1 MLLTVLSARHA
12 FFANKGIS
20 MPKNDRTIDGFY
32 FETDELYEE
41 AHKEKLAL
49 AYLVK
54 QVDLS
59 DNRQALRLYQQAV
72 SRKLFS
78 TVIGLSFLRD
88 IELRL
93 KKDESIPNDQI
104 VPVTVPFKEAA
115 SKSAEVPEKEP
126 QKNAEEKPKKEKP
139 KKESYPFDE
148 KTEAGKYR
156 RRFHGTLALIFI
168 LLATIGVMF
177 FITLSSDLPTIVN
190 YRTRLNN
197 EYASWEEE
205 LKEREASL
213 DLREKELMEIEM
225 MKPNELKPE

>member
-1 MLLTVLSARHA
+1 
-12 FFANKGIS
+12 

-49 AYLVK
+49 AYLAK

-72 SRKLFS
+72 SQKLFS

-93 KKDESIPNDQI
+93 KKDSGIPNDQI
-104 VPVTVPFKEAA
+104 MPVTVPLKE
-115 SKSAEVPEKEP
+115 SPSAKAPAPEERP
-126 QKNAEEKPKKEKP
+126 SEKPKEKTVKEKP
-139 KKESYPFDE
+139 KKEPYPFDE

-156 RRFHGTLALIFI
+156 RRFHGALAFVFI

-177 FITLSSDLPTIVN
+177 FITLSSELPTIVN

-197 EYASWEEE
+197 EYSSWEEE

-213 DLREKELMEIEM
+213 DLREKELMESEM
-225 MKPNELKPE
+225 IKQSEVKPE

>member
-1 MLLTVLSARHA
+1 
-12 FFANKGIS
+12 

-41 AHKEKLAL
+41 AHKEKLAV
-49 AYLVK
+49 AYLSK

-59 DNRQALRLYQQAV
+59 DNKQALRLYQQAA
-72 SRKLFS
+72 SQKLFS

-88 IELRL
+88 IEFRL
-93 KKDESIPNDQI
+93 KKDESIPKDQI
-104 VPVTVPFKEAA
+104 MAVTVPMKERP
-115 SKSAEVPEKEP
+115 PEKPSVSISSLQSGEGTS
-126 QKNAEEKPKKEKP
+126 KKERQ
-139 KKESYPFDE
+139 KKDAYPFNE

-156 RRFHGTLALIFI
+156 RRFHGALAFVFI

-197 EYASWEEE
+197 EYASWDEE
-205 LKEREASL
+205 LKEREAAL
-213 DLREKELMEIEM
+213 DLREKELMEREM
-225 MKPNELKPE
+225 KNQSGVSAE

>member
-1 MLLTVLSARHA
+1 
-12 FFANKGIS
+12 

-41 AHKEKLAL
+41 AHKEKLAV
-49 AYLVK
+49 AYLSK

-59 DNRQALRLYQQAV
+59 DNKQALRLYQQAA
-72 SRKLFS
+72 SQKLFS

-88 IELRL
+88 IEFRL
-93 KKDESIPNDQI
+93 KKDESIPKDQI
-104 VPVTVPFKEAA
+104 MAVTVPMKERP
-115 SKSAEVPEKEP
+115 PEKP
-126 QKNAEEKPKKEKP
+126 SVSISSLQSEEGTSKKERQ
-139 KKESYPFDE
+139 KKDAYPFNE

-156 RRFHGTLALIFI
+156 RRFHGALAFVFI

-197 EYASWEEE
+197 EYASWDEE
-205 LKEREASL
+205 LKEREAAL
-213 DLREKELMEIEM
+213 DLREKELMEREM
-225 MKPNELKPE
+225 KNQSGVSAE

>member
-1 MLLTVLSARHA
+1 
-12 FFANKGIS
+12 

-41 AHKEKLAL
+41 AHKEKLAV
-49 AYLVK
+49 AYLSK

-59 DNRQALRLYQQAV
+59 DNKQALRLYQQAA
-72 SRKLFS
+72 SQKLFS
-78 TVIGLSFLRD
+78 TVIGLTFLRD

-93 KKDESIPNDQI
+93 KKDESIPKDQI
-104 VPVTVPFKEAA
+104 MAVIVPMKERP
-115 SKSAEVPEKEP
+115 PEKP
-126 QKNAEEKPKKEKP
+126 SVSISSLQSEEGTSKKERQ
-139 KKESYPFDE
+139 KKDAYPFNE

-156 RRFHGTLALIFI
+156 RRFHGALAFVFI

-197 EYASWEEE
+197 EYASWDEE
-205 LKEREASL
+205 LKEREAAL
-213 DLREKELMEIEM
+213 DLREKELMEREM
-225 MKPNELKPE
+225 KNQSGVSAE

>member
-1 MLLTVLSARHA
+1 
-12 FFANKGIS
+12 

-41 AHKEKLAL
+41 AHKEKLAV
-49 AYLVK
+49 AYLSK

-59 DNRQALRLYQQAV
+59 DNKQALRLYQQAA
-72 SRKLFS
+72 SQKLFS

-88 IELRL
+88 IEFRL
-93 KKDESIPNDQI
+93 KKDESIPKDQI
-104 VPVTVPFKEAA
+104 MAVTVPLKERP
-115 SKSAEVPEKEP
+115 PEKP
-126 QKNAEEKPKKEKP
+126 SVSISSLQSEEGTSKKERQ
-139 KKESYPFDE
+139 KKDAYPFNE

-156 RRFHGTLALIFI
+156 RRFHGALAFVFI

-197 EYASWEEE
+197 EYASWDEE
-205 LKEREASL
+205 LKEREAAL
-213 DLREKELMEIEM
+213 DLREKELMEREM
-225 MKPNELKPE
+225 KNQSGVSAE

>member
-1 MLLTVLSARHA
+1 
-12 FFANKGIS
+12 

-41 AHKEKLAL
+41 AHKEKLAV
-49 AYLVK
+49 AYLSK

-59 DNRQALRLYQQAV
+59 DNKQALRLYQQAA
-72 SRKLFS
+72 SQKLFS

-88 IELRL
+88 IEFRL
-93 KKDESIPNDQI
+93 KKDESIPKDQI
-104 VPVTVPFKEAA
+104 MAVTVPLKERP
-115 SKSAEVPEKEP
+115 PEKPSVSISSLQSGEGTS
-126 QKNAEEKPKKEKP
+126 KKERQ
-139 KKESYPFDE
+139 KKDAYPFNE

-156 RRFHGTLALIFI
+156 RRFHGALAFVFI

-197 EYASWEEE
+197 EYASWDEE
-205 LKEREASL
+205 LKEREAAL
-213 DLREKELMEIEM
+213 DLREKELMEREM
-225 MKPNELKPE
+225 KNQSGVSAE

>member
-1 MLLTVLSARHA
+1 
-12 FFANKGIS
+12 

-41 AHKEKLAL
+41 AHKEKLAI
-49 AYLVK
+49 AYLSK
-54 QVDLS
+54 QVDLL
-59 DNRQALRLYQQAV
+59 DNKQAVRLYQQAV
-72 SRKLFS
+72 SQKLFS
-78 TVIGLSFLRD
+78 TVVGLSFLRD

-104 VPVTVPFKEAA
+104 MPVTVPLKESP
-115 SKSAEVPEKEP
+115 SKGMSSLQPQDEP
-126 QKNAEEKPKKEKP
+126 SNKKKEKIVKEDR
-139 KKESYPFDE
+139 KKEAYPFNE

-156 RRFHGTLALIFI
+156 RRFHGAIAFVFI

-197 EYASWEEE
+197 EYASWDEE
-205 LKEREASL
+205 LKEREAAL
-213 DLREKELMEIEM
+213 DLREKELMEREM
-225 MKPNELKPE
+225 KNQSGVSAE

>member
-1 MLLTVLSARHA
+1 MLLRFYCRHA
-12 FFANKGIS
+12 FFTNKGS
-20 MPKNDRTIDGFY
+20 FMPKNDRTIDGFY

-41 AHKEKLAL
+41 AHKEKLAV
-49 AYLVK
+49 AYLSK

-59 DNRQALRLYQQAV
+59 DNKQALRLYQQAA
-72 SRKLFS
+72 SQKLFS
-78 TVIGLSFLRD
+78 TVIGLTFLRD

-93 KKDESIPNDQI
+93 KKDESIPKDQI
-104 VPVTVPFKEAA
+104 IAVTVPLKERQKESPSVSVSSLQSQEGA
-115 SKSAEVPEKEP
+115 S
-126 QKNAEEKPKKEKP
+126 KKEKP
-139 KKESYPFDE
+139 KKEAYPFDE

-156 RRFHGTLALIFI
+156 RRFHGALALIII

-213 DLREKELMEIEM
+213 DLREKELMEAEM
-225 MKPNELKPE
+225 IKQSNLLPE

>member
-1 MLLTVLSARHA
+1 
-12 FFANKGIS
+12 

-49 AYLVK
+49 AYLAK

-59 DNRQALRLYQQAV
+59 DNKQALRLYQQAV
-72 SRKLFS
+72 SQKLFS
-78 TVIGLSFLRD
+78 TVIGLSFLKD

-93 KKDESIPNDQI
+93 KKDENIPNDQI
-104 VPVTVPFKEAA
+104 MPVTVPLKENP
-115 SKSAEVPEKEP
+115 SKSSPSPSGEPED
-126 QKNAEEKPKKEKP
+126 KPKGKPVREKP
-139 KKESYPFDE
+139 KKESRPFDE
-148 KTEAGKYR
+148 KSEAGKYR
-156 RRFHGTLALIFI
+156 RRFHGALALIFI
-168 LLATIGVMF
+168 LLGTIGVMF

-213 DLREKELMEIEM
+213 DLREKELMDAEM
-225 MKPNELKPE
+225 LKQSGVSSE